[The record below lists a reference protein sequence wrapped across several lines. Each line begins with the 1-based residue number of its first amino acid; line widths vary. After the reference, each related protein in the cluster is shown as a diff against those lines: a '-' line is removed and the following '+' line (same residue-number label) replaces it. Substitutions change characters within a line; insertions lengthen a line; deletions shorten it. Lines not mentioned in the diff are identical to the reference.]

1 MERISG
7 DGFFSYRRDV
17 EKKKDSRRAD
27 SSQSVRSFSSRLD
40 PADESHQ
47 AGLTGL
53 EPVEEESAALLDAVF
68 EAGDR
73 LKRQRD
79 TATLMAYKETV
90 RRFLNAVVR
99 RGLDI
104 EERTSGSNILRR
116 KRYALVKVVDGKLEQ
131 LAAGMISNQRE
142 QLQLLARI
150 DEINGLLIDLSQ

>member
-17 EKKKDSRRAD
+17 ERKKDSRRAG
-27 SSQSVRSFSSRLD
+27 SSQSVRSFSSELGRAEETAASA
-40 PADESHQ
+40 P
-47 AGLTGL
+47 TG
-53 EPVEEESAALLDAVF
+53 PDTVEEESAVLLDAVF

-73 LKRQRD
+73 LKRERD
-79 TATLMAYKETV
+79 TATLMAYKEAV
-90 RRFLNAVVR
+90 KRFLSAVVE

-131 LAAGMISNQRE
+131 LAAGMVANQRE

-150 DEINGLLIDLSQ
+150 DEINGLLVDLNQ

>member
-7 DGFFSYRRDV
+7 DGFFSYRRDI
-17 EKKKDSRRAD
+17 EKKKDSRRAG
-27 SSQSVRSFSSRLD
+27 SSQSIRSFASEIGPSE
-40 PADESHQ
+40 ESVTLGPTDQ
-47 AGLTGL
+47 AAG
-53 EPVEEESAALLDAVF
+53 EEESAALLDAVF

-73 LKRQRD
+73 LKRHRD

-104 EERTSGSNILRR
+104 EERTSGSNVLRR

-131 LAAGMISNQRE
+131 LAAGMVTNQRE

>member
-17 EKKKDSRRAD
+17 ERKKDSRRAG
-27 SSQSVRSFSSRLD
+27 SSQPVRSFSSELGRGEETAAIA
-40 PADESHQ
+40 P
-47 AGLTGL
+47 TG
-53 EPVEEESAALLDAVF
+53 PGTVEEESAVLLDAVF

-73 LKRQRD
+73 LKRERD
-79 TATLMAYKETV
+79 TATLVAYREAVK
-90 RRFLNAVVR
+90 RFLSAVVE

-131 LAAGMISNQRE
+131 LAAGMIANQRE

-150 DEINGLLIDLSQ
+150 DEINGLLVDLNQ